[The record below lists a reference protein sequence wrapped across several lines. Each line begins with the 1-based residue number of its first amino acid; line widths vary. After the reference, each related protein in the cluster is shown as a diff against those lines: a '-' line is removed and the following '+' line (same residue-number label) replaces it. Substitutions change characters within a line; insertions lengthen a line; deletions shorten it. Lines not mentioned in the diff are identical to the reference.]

1 MIKIIPHPV
10 LTGARRLTP
19 LEMNNLHFRTL
30 DNHTPIADA
39 VGIRK
44 VDARKVY
51 WKTAVK

>member
-19 LEMNNLHFRTL
+19 MEMNNLHFRTL

-39 VGIRK
+39 AGLRKAGAGKRPGIPQ
-44 VDARKVY
+44 
-51 WKTAVK
+51 